1 MPDKAP
7 QSSDAPSLEGTLV
20 AGKYRVL
27 RLVGSGGMGTV
38 WEGVHEGL
46 GTRVAVKFIKPQH
59 AFVVDARKRFEIEAR
74 AAAKLQSKHAVQ
86 VFDYGVLDTG
96 VPYIVMEYLEGESL
110 SEALI
115 RRGALPAAE
124 VAKLIGQAARA
135 LAKAHNSGIVHRDL
149 KPDNIFLANAAE
161 DADTDLPYV
170 VKLVERIPGR
180 RGWYRIFSANDR
192 YSAAEV
198 EETESTIMGRP
209 VWFARRL

>member
-1 MPDKAP
+1 MSDTAP
-7 QSSDAPSLEGTLV
+7 QSSDSPALEGTLV

-38 WEGVHEGL
+38 WEGVHESL

-59 AFVVDARKRFEIEAR
+59 AFATDARKRFEIEAR

-96 VPYIVMEYLEGESL
+96 IPYIVMEYLEGESL
-110 SEALI
+110 SDALI
-115 RRGALPAAE
+115 RRGSLPATE

-149 KPDNIFLANAAE
+149 KPDNIFLA
-161 DADTDLPYV
+161 
-170 VKLVERIPGR
+170 
-180 RGWYRIFSANDR
+180 
-192 YSAAEV
+192 
-198 EETESTIMGRP
+198 
-209 VWFARRL
+209 